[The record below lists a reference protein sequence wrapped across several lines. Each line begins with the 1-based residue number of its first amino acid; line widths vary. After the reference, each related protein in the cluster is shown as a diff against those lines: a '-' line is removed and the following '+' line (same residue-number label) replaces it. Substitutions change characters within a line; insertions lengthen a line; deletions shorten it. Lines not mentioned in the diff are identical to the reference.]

1 MITYRLGLLL
11 ALIFAC
17 LGLLHIYWAVGG
29 NWGSAVAIPSVN
41 GKRTMNPS
49 ALATVLVAV
58 ALWLAMCTIL
68 GRLGV
73 FGAVLPHWVFY
84 WGSLGI
90 SLIFLLRAI
99 GDFRVVGFFKQV
111 RDTGFAHWDT
121 MLFSPLCLFIAVIA
135 FLVAFRKPEM

>member
-1 MITYRLGLLL
+1 MMTYRLGIVLV
-11 ALIFAC
+11 LIFAC
-17 LGLLHIYWAVGG
+17 LSVLHIFWALGG
-29 NWGSAVAIPSVN
+29 SWGSEVAIPSAN

-58 ALWLAMCTIL
+58 ALLMAMFTIL

-73 FGAVLPHWVFY
+73 LGAVLPPWVFY

-99 GDFRVVGFFKQV
+99 GDFRVVGFFKQI

-121 MLFSPLCLFIAVIA
+121 MLFSPLCLFISI
-135 FLVAFRKPEM
+135 VAFMVAFKKPE